1 MPDSDAAFQPCN
13 FIDVRRAHR
22 WGGGAAPRSRMS
34 ETSESL
40 SPQEVFV
47 FRDIVGMAVRRWF
60 GVSRCRVVVSSCAG
74 SYVAPRGRTQLRAVV
89 PFLAES
95 YLRAPG
101 GYDFAGS
108 GTTSRPRVRP
118 RGLGYDRTHSGTT
131 ARVALAATRVKPLV
145 RCSVE

>member
-1 MPDSDAAFQPCN
+1 MSV
-13 FIDVRRAHR
+13 VRI
-22 WGGGAAPRSRMS
+22 GGAGRAAPRSRMS

-95 YLRAPG
+95 YLRASLR
-101 GYDFAGS
+101 YDRVHP
-108 GTTSRPRVRP
+108 GTTARARVRP
-118 RGLGYDRTHSGTT
+118 RAFRYDRAGGSRG
-131 ARVALAATRVKPLV
+131 ATGQAPGAVFR
-145 RCSVE
+145 

>member
-1 MPDSDAAFQPCN
+1 MMPDSDAAFQPCN

-95 YLRAPG
+95 YLRA
-101 GYDFAGS
+101 S
-108 GTTSRPRVRP
+108 LR
-118 RGLGYDRTHSGTT
+118 YDRVHPGTT
-131 ARVALAATRVKPLV
+131 ARARVRPHAFRYDRAGGSRGDTGQAPGAV
-145 RCSVE
+145 FR

>member
-1 MPDSDAAFQPCN
+1 MSV
-13 FIDVRRAHR
+13 VRI
-22 WGGGAAPRSRMS
+22 GGAGRAAPRSRMS

-95 YLRAPG
+95 YLRA
-101 GYDFAGS
+101 S
-108 GTTSRPRVRP
+108 LR
-118 RGLGYDRTHSGTT
+118 YDRVHPGTT
-131 ARVALAATRVKPLV
+131 ARAALAAPRVKPLV